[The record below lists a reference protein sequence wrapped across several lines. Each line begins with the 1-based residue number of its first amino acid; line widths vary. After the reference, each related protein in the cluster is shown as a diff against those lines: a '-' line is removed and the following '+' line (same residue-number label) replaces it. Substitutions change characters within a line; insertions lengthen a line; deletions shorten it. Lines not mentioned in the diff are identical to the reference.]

1 MTRQTFRTSCVEID
15 LGQPDDLHQLLETR
29 AVATVMS
36 ASREKR
42 TWLGRL
48 NVLRDCRLDVLI
60 SQSARFLVS
69 HVDIRSAMARLTCRR
84 PLPNVR

>member
-15 LGQPDDLHQLLETR
+15 LGQPDDLHRLLETR

-48 NVLRDCRLDVLI
+48 NVALWHEPDV
-60 SQSARFLVS
+60 
-69 HVDIRSAMARLTCRR
+69 
-84 PLPNVR
+84 P